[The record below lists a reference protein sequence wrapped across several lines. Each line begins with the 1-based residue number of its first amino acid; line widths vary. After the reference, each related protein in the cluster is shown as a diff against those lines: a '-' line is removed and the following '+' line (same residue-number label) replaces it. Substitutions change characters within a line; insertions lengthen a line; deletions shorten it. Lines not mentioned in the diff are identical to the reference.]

1 MTFEELK
8 DFVRKKRFGTSQYD
22 NIDGETV
29 YLSCG
34 VREIFLDSDHKSQ
47 LVDVVR
53 AFRKGDYGTAAEYGK
68 NPRPGHEY
76 GRYDCGLITDAG
88 QEDAGVWI
96 HRAEDALLVYFR
108 FER

>member
-8 DFVRKKRFGTSQYD
+8 DFVRKKGFGTSQYD

-53 AFRKGDYGTAAEYGK
+53 AF
-68 NPRPGHEY
+68 P
-76 GRYDCGLITDAG
+76 
-88 QEDAGVWI
+88 
-96 HRAEDALLVYFR
+96 
-108 FER
+108 